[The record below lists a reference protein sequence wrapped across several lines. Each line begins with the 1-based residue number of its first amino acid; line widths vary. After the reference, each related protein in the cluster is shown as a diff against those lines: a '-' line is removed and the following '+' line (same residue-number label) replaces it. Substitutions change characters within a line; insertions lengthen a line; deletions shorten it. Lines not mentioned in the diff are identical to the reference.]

1 MPIMTSLSTRFLGQP
16 RLTKPTLG
24 ALADIYDELE
34 TTYSSICAR
43 GGVSG
48 RRALLGGATT
58 QQLANVFEERVHFLG
73 VARLAAE
80 ASFLIKA
87 RELADGRGEFR
98 HRERGSEFERGLC
111 DGLLPAAA
119 PEQAQELLVLQRCE
133 ARRCVFW
140 RRKVYAPE
148 YPDHSCERASPQKE
162 KQHEPHGDGQW
173 HKVGRALGPSF
184 PGGDSLNAPV
194 AKTGIKTPC
203 SLGPAF

>member
-24 ALADIYDELE
+24 AIADICEELE
-34 TTYSSICAR
+34 TVYSSICAR

-48 RRALLGGATT
+48 RRALLGRATA
-58 QQLANVFEERVHFLG
+58 QQLANVFEERIHFLG

-87 RELADGRGEFR
+87 RELADGRGQFR
-98 HRERGSEFERGLC
+98 LRERGDEFEWGLC

-119 PEQAQELLVLQRCE
+119 PQQAQELLVLQRCE

-140 RRKVYAPE
+140 RGNVAAPE
-148 YPDHSCERASPQKE
+148 CPDHYWRGAGPQQE
-162 KQHEPHGDGQW
+162 DEHEP
-173 HKVGRALGPSF
+173 
-184 PGGDSLNAPV
+184 
-194 AKTGIKTPC
+194 
-203 SLGPAF
+203 